1 MPGVVPRGAGAA
13 GATGI
18 GTSRWAPAWGTESP
32 LIGLSVGACTA
43 AGAGE
48 TDPSA
53 GATALVPAAADAE
66 PAWPPLCG
74 NSVTGLNDGAGVSEG
89 GVVGWSSGVCCWG
102 TGKAPLW
109 GTICG

>member
-53 GATALVPAAADAE
+53 GVTALVPAAADAE
-66 PAWPPLCG
+66 PAWTPLCG
-74 NSVTGLNDGAGVSEG
+74 NSVTGFNDGAGVSEG
-89 GVVGWSSGVCCWG
+89 GLVG
-102 TGKAPLW
+102 
-109 GTICG
+109 